1 MRIDICEKADVY
13 SICCFNF
20 IVLYCLFLKKSRSCG
35 INCKGSQRW
44 GCQPHTGCKR
54 KNNSLKIKI
63 KDLKYA
69 EREDLLS
76 KFKISPDDVADFT
89 ISYAEGQYGISNVF
103 LIKPVSSDKTEAIKQ
118 ALRAVQEQYIQ
129 KTEKFDVYNSYKIAQ
144 NAVVYVQGQ
153 YVVMLM
159 LEDNDAAKNI
169 IDKYIPVS

>member
-1 MRIDICEKADVY
+1 VKKLMFIAFAALTLLSFTACSSKKAEAAALTVKVA
-13 SICCFNF
+13 SAEVANPTQAVSEI
-20 IVLYCLFLKKSRSCG
+20 
-35 INCKGSQRW
+35 
-44 GCQPHTGCKR
+44 
-54 KNNSLKIKI
+54 NNSLKIKI